1 MSNIGKLTIQV
12 PENVIINFDTENS
25 ILQIEGLL
33 GKLTRKLKNSFS
45 INLSNLEK
53 TKTFTISSL
62 DKKLWGT
69 ENTHIQNMIQGVTYG
84 FRKDLKLIGIGYRA
98 RLEGRKLILKIGYSH
113 DISFDIPKGVLV
125 QCPKPDQIT
134 VFGIEK
140 ELVHKISF
148 RIRSIKKPDVY
159 KGKGI
164 RFDNENIRL
173 KEGKKK

>member
-12 PENVIINFDTENS
+12 PQNVMVNFDSKNS
-25 ILQIEGLL
+25 TLQIKGLL
-33 GKLTRKLKNSFS
+33 GELTRTLKNGFKL
-45 INLSNLEK
+45 NLSSLEE
-53 TKTFTISSL
+53 TKSFTISSSN
-62 DKKLWGT
+62 KKLWGT

-98 RLEGRKLILKIGYSH
+98 RLEEKKLILKVGYTH
-113 DISFDIPKGVLV
+113 DVSFNIPEGILI

-140 ELVHKISF
+140 ELVHKTSF
-148 RIRSIKKPDVY
+148 QIRSIKKPDIY

-164 RFDNENIRL
+164 RFDNEIIRL